1 MSEILRL
8 DPEMHRR
15 IAETLSFLED
25 YEWMIDPLMFRIDL
39 EKVRALQRLLQ
50 AELTGEPLTPPDE
63 VAVTFNDVN
72 TLIYYAMAAHE
83 YSLRKDGRGKL
94 RLTDAQMRELH
105 AWLVVL
111 EDRLRD
117 EEIRRTAGKG

>member
-8 DPEMHRR
+8 DPEIHRR

-39 EKVRALQRLLQ
+39 EKVRALQRLFA
-50 AELTGEPLTPPDE
+50 AEITGKPLVPPAE
-63 VAVTFNDVN
+63 VPVTFDDVN

-94 RLTDAQMRELH
+94 PVGDAEMRELN
-105 AWLVVL
+105 AYLVVV

-117 EEIRRTAGKG
+117 EEIRRSAGKG

>member
-1 MSEILRL
+1 MSEILRP

-25 YEWMIDPLMFRIDL
+25 YEWMVDPLMFRIDL
-39 EKVRALQRLLQ
+39 EKVRALQRHFA
-50 AELTGEPLTPPDE
+50 AEITDEPLQPPAA
-63 VAVTFNDVN
+63 VPVTFNDVN
-72 TLIYYAMAAHE
+72 TLIYYVMAAHE

-94 RLTDAQMRELH
+94 RVTDAQMRELH

-117 EEIRRTAGKG
+117 GEIRRSAGKG

>member
-1 MSEILRL
+1 MSERLRL

-25 YEWMIDPLMFRIDL
+25 FEWMIDPLMFRIDL
-39 EKVRALQRLLQ
+39 EKVRGLQRLFH
-50 AELTGEPLTPPDE
+50 ADTSGEPLEPPAE
-63 VAVTFNDVN
+63 VPVTFDDVN

-94 RLTDAQMRELH
+94 PVTDEQMRELH
-105 AWLVVL
+105 AWLVVA

-117 EEIRRTAGKG
+117 EEIRRSAGEG

>member
-8 DPEMHRR
+8 DPEIHRR

-39 EKVRALQRLLQ
+39 EKVRALQRLFA
-50 AELTGEPLTPPDE
+50 AEITGEPLVPPAE
-63 VAVTFNDVN
+63 VPVTFDDVN

-94 RLTDAQMRELH
+94 PVGDAEMRELN
-105 AWLVVL
+105 AYLVVV

-117 EEIRRTAGKG
+117 EEIRRSAGKG

>member
-1 MSEILRL
+1 MSERLRL

-15 IAETLSFLED
+15 IAETLSFLE
-25 YEWMIDPLMFRIDL
+25 YFEWMIDPLMFRIDL
-39 EKVRALQRLLQ
+39 EKVRSLQRLFH
-50 AELTGEPLTPPDE
+50 AEMTGEPLDPPAD
-63 VAVTFNDVN
+63 VAVTFNDIN

-94 RLTDAQMRELH
+94 LVSDAEMRELN
-105 AWLVVL
+105 AYLVVV

-117 EEIRRTAGKG
+117 EEIRRSAGKG

>member
-1 MSEILRL
+1 MSDILRL

-15 IAETLSFLED
+15 IAETLSFLEFF
-25 YEWMIDPLMFRIDL
+25 EWMIDPLMFRIDL
-39 EKVRALQRLLQ
+39 ERVRALQRLFH
-50 AELTGEPLTPPDE
+50 AEMTGEPLEPPAE
-63 VAVTFNDVN
+63 VTVTFGDIN

-94 RLTDAQMRELH
+94 YLSDAQMRELN
-105 AWLVVL
+105 AYLVVI

-117 EEIRRTAGKG
+117 EEIRRSAGKG

>member
-1 MSEILRL
+1 MSETLRL

-39 EKVRALQRLLQ
+39 EKVRALQRLFQ
-50 AELTGEPLTPPDE
+50 AELTGAPLTPPDE

-94 RLTDAQMRELH
+94 PVTDAQMRELH
-105 AWLVVL
+105 AYLA
-111 EDRLRD
+111 EIENRLRA
-117 EEIRRTAGKG
+117 EAIRPSAGEG

>member
-1 MSEILRL
+1 MSENLRL

-39 EKVRALQRLLQ
+39 ETVGALQRLFH
-50 AELTGEPLTPPDE
+50 AEITGEPLQPPAE

-94 RLTDAQMRELH
+94 PVTEEQMRELH
-105 AWLVVL
+105 AYLVVV

-117 EEIRRTAGKG
+117 EEIRRSAGKG